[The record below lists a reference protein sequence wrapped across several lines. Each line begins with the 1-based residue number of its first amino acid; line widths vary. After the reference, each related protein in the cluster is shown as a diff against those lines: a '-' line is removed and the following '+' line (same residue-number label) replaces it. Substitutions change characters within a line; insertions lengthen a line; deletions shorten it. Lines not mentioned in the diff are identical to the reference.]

1 MLSNLSGYYS
11 LVFDCDG
18 VLLDSNRVKTAAF
31 RQAALPYGKPAAERL
46 VQHHVENGGVS
57 RYKKF
62 EHFLEKIVPV
72 TTVLDGASRDLP
84 DYDALLSAYA
94 AAVHEG
100 LRTCAVAEGLEQLRE
115 KTPHAR
121 WLVVSGGDQAEL
133 RVVFNERGIA
143 DYFDGGIFGSP
154 DSKGDIVARELAAGN
169 IKRPA
174 LFLGDSRLD
183 HEVAAANALDFV
195 FVSQWTEMPD
205 WQRYVKIYGL
215 TTVTHLGTFVCMS
228 PAIATRR
235 FTSK

>member
-1 MLSNLSGYYS
+1 LNAPKYQT

-31 RQAALPYGKPAAERL
+31 RLAALPYGTTAAERL

-62 EHFLEKIVPV
+62 EHFLWKIVPEA
-72 TTVLDGASRDLP
+72 TALDAAPRDLP

-94 AAVHEG
+94 VAVHEG
-100 LRTCAVAEGLEQLRE
+100 LRTCAVAEGLEQLRA
-115 KTPHAR
+115 KTAHAR

-133 RVVFNERGIA
+133 RAVFDERGIA

-154 DSKGDIVARELAAGN
+154 NSKGDIVARELATGN

-183 HEVAAANALDFV
+183 HEVAAANELEFV

-205 WQRYVKIYGL
+205 WEQYLENFGVGSVTGVREL
-215 TTVTHLGTFVCMS
+215 TST
-228 PAIATRR
+228 
-235 FTSK
+235 

>member
-1 MLSNLSGYYS
+1 MNVSSYQTLI
-11 LVFDCDG
+11 FDCDG
-18 VLLDSNRVKTAAF
+18 VLLDSNRVKTEAF
-31 RQAALPYGKPAAERL
+31 GLAALPYGTTAAERL

-62 EHFLEKIVPV
+62 EHFLEKIVPEGMV
-72 TTVLDGASRDLP
+72 QGGAPRDLP

-133 RVVFNERGIA
+133 KAVFNERGIA

-154 DSKGDIVARELAAGN
+154 DSKGDIVARELATGN
-169 IKRPA
+169 IKRSA

-183 HEVAAANALDFV
+183 HEVAAANGLDFV

-205 WQRYVKIYGL
+205 WEQYLENFGVGSVTGIREL
-215 TTVTHLGTFVCMS
+215 TST
-228 PAIATRR
+228 
-235 FTSK
+235 

>member
-1 MLSNLSGYYS
+1 MKALSKICGYQT

-18 VLLDSNRVKTAAF
+18 VLLDSNRVKTEAF
-31 RQAALPYGKPAAERL
+31 RLAALPYGTTAAERL
-46 VQHHVENGGVS
+46 VQHHVENGGES

-143 DYFDGGIFGSP
+143 NYFDGGIFGSR
-154 DSKGDIVARELAAGN
+154 DSKPEILAREIANGN
-169 IKRPA
+169 IQHPA
-174 LFLGDSRLD
+174 IFLGDSQYD
-183 HEVAAANALDFV
+183 YQCAKAAGLDFV
-195 FVSQWTEMPD
+195 FIHSWTEVAD
-205 WQRYVKIYGL
+205 WQR
-215 TTVTHLGTFVCMS
+215 FVANEGIVS
-228 PAIATRR
+228 VARVADVL
-235 FTSK
+235 KA

>member
-1 MLSNLSGYYS
+1 LNVSSYQT

-18 VLLDSNRVKTAAF
+18 VLLDSNRVKTEAF
-31 RQAALPYGKPAAERL
+31 RLAALPYGTTAAERL

-62 EHFLEKIVPV
+62 EHFLEKIVPAAA
-72 TTVLDGASRDLP
+72 VLDGTPRDFP

-100 LRTCAVAEGLEQLRE
+100 LRNCAVAEGLEQLRE

-133 RVVFNERGIA
+133 RAVFDERGIA

-174 LFLGDSRLD
+174 LCLGDSRLD
-183 HEVAAANALDFV
+183 HEVAVANGFDFI
-195 FVSQWTEMPD
+195 FMNQWTDMPE
-205 WQRYVKIYGL
+205 WQQYTKDFGVNSAACIFELMPFSLRL
-215 TTVTHLGTFVCMS
+215 
-228 PAIATRR
+228 
-235 FTSK
+235 